1 MANLLQKLEIAKDF
15 AQTAVD
21 TTVSAVEN
29 VHTVIAD
36 TSYNVLNQGAV
47 DEERLKKIKEKHDDT
62 TGQIYNAIRNVN
74 QNLGQLASDYFESL
88 EDGAHASNVMSKN
101 NQEDNT
107 TS

>member
-21 TTVSAVEN
+21 TTVSAVQS
-29 VHTVIAD
+29 VHSVIAD
-36 TSYNVLNQGAV
+36 TSYNVLNNGVV
-47 DEERLKKIKEKHDDT
+47 DEDRLKTLKEKHDST
-62 TGQIYNAIRNVN
+62 TGHVYNAIRDVN

-88 EDGAHASNVMSKN
+88 EDSAHSSDVMSKN
-101 NQEDNT
+101 NESNNK